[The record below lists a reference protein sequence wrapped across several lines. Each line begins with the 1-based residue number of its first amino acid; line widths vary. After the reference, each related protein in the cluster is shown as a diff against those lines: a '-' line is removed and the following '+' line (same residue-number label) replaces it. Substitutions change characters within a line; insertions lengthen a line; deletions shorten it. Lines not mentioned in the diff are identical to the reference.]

1 MFDRVLAVE
10 ILNQID
16 HSLSLILD
24 RFEPIQSA
32 DDFLNDDQGL
42 VKLDAICMQL
52 IAVGESLKN
61 FDKVTHNTIL
71 TKYPEF
77 EWKQAKG
84 MRDIISHHY
93 FDINS
98 DIVFDVCKNNIPE
111 LKRAIDSI
119 LQNEFS
125 DYL

>member
-16 HSLSLILD
+16 HSLSLILH